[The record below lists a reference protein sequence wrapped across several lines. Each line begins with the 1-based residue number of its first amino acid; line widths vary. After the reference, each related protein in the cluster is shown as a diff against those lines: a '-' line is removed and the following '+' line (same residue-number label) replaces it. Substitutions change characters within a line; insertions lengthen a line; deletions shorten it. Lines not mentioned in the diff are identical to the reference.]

1 MSARLRSSHLAS
13 TFVWFVRRQSPSDSN
28 RRWRLRSR
36 PRRHT
41 ARWLRPWDSGRH
53 FPRIRTKPSSGLN
66 AGHQNLPSFLL
77 SQLGLRAARRLTRS
91 CRHKT
96 EEMFVNSGV
105 VCQFRMKGGRHN
117 LVPLHQRGLPG
128 VLRENFDA
136 RASALNDRATNEN
149 HFQRFLLQFRWAADH
164 VARDLP
170 PVGVPQHS
178 HIQQF
183 QGILPRIPHFRSEQ
197 YSSGARPEYRSS
209 LLREFPNR
217 VCQALLPQELQLR
230 RALATRQNQAV
241 AALKMGGSAHLRRF
255 RAQPRQHR
263 RVRLKVSLHRQNPDL
278 HFNGSY
284 TDSRNHAYLQEIH
297 SRLLYQK
304 LRNALLR
311 RRQARP
317 LASRAPPLLA
327 R

>member
-13 TFVWFVRRQSPSDSN
+13 TFAWFVRRQFPSDSN

-36 PRRHT
+36 PRRHN

-53 FPRIRTKPSSGLN
+53 FPRTRTKPSSGLN
-66 AGHQNLPSFLL
+66 VGHQNLPSFLL

-96 EEMFVNSGV
+96 EEMFMHSGV

-136 RASALNDRATNEN
+136 RASALNDRAANKN
-149 HFQRFLLQFRWAADH
+149 HFQQTLLQFRWAADH

-170 PVGVPQHS
+170 PVAIPQHG

-217 VCQALLPQELQLR
+217 VRQALFPQELQLC
-230 RALATRQNQAV
+230 RALAARQNQAV
-241 AALKMGGSAHLRRF
+241 AALEMSGSPHLRRF
-255 RAQPRQHR
+255 RPEPRQHR
-263 RVRLKVSLHRQNPDL
+263 RVRLKVSLHRENPDL
-278 HFNGSY
+278 HSIGSE
-284 TDSRNHAYLQEIH
+284 SRSLNHGSFE
-297 SRLLYQK
+297 K
-304 LRNALLR
+304 RNRISSNFPCA
-311 RRQARP
+311 AVP
-317 LASRAPPLLA
+317 G
-327 R
+327 